1 MDLVYSTLRHL
12 EQHLSLPGD
21 EETIRRQKVVAMLAG
36 ITGLMS
42 SIGLAA
48 INFALGIDRI
58 GWLYAI
64 TVLFMLGAIL
74 GLYFFPR
81 HYTRWVL
88 IAALF
93 VCVHPWIGHLASGGF
108 RTGLNVALWS
118 IFGPFAAVI
127 LIGPRPALLAI
138 VTLLAAAFTATL
150 LEPLVAG
157 LEPVLS
163 ERLRI
168 SISLFNILTPSLM
181 IFISGLY
188 LFRVLEQERERAD
201 RLLLNILPAPIAWR
215 LKRDPTTIAQSH
227 AAITVLFADIV
238 DFTRL
243 STGADP
249 AAIVNVLND
258 VFSDFDDLADRYRLE
273 KIKTIGD
280 AYMVVGGLPQPR
292 PDHVEAVVNFAI
304 DILGVAGRY
313 HAWNGEPICLRVGI
327 HTGPVVAGVIGR
339 RKFIY
344 DLWGD
349 TVNTASRMESLGLSN
364 TIQVTEDVRQ
374 QLNDRYEFAPRGPI
388 EVKGKGSMMT
398 YLLLMDETGRPLSPE
413 TATTP
418 ATG

>member
-1 MDLVYSTLRHL
+1 MELLQRL

-36 ITGLMS
+36 ITGLVS
-42 SIGLAA
+42 SIGLAT

-58 GWLYAI
+58 GWLYAL
-64 TVLFMLGAIL
+64 TVVFMLFAIL

-81 HYTRWVL
+81 HYPRWVL

-93 VCVHPWIGHLASGGF
+93 VCVHPWFGHLASGGF
-108 RTGLNVALWS
+108 RSGLNVALWS

-138 VTLLAAAFTATL
+138 GTLLAAAFISAF

-168 SISLFNILTPSLM
+168 SISLFNVLTPSLM

-188 LFRVLEQERERAD
+188 LFRVLEMERNRSEQ
-201 RLLLNILPAPIAWR
+201 LLLNILPAPIAWR
-215 LKRDPTTIAQSH
+215 LKRDNSTIAQSH
-227 AAITVLFADIV
+227 DAITVLFADIV

-243 STGADP
+243 SSGADP
-249 AAIVNVLND
+249 AAVVNVLND
-258 VFSDFDDLADRYRLE
+258 VFSDFDDLADQYRLE

-280 AYMVVGGLPQPR
+280 AYMVVAGLPQAR
-292 PDHVEAVVNFAI
+292 PDHLEAIVLFAI
-304 DILGVAGRY
+304 DILAVAGR
-313 HAWNGEPICLRVGI
+313 HRAWNGEPICLRVGI

-349 TVNTASRMESLGLSN
+349 TVNTASRMESHGLSN
-364 TIQVTEDVRQ
+364 TIQVTEAVRQ
-374 QLNDRYEFAPRGPI
+374 RLDGRYVFEPRGPI
-388 EVKGKGSMMT
+388 EVKGKGFMMT
-398 YLLLMDETGRPLSPE
+398 YLLKLDETGRPIKAEPIPDVVS
-413 TATTP
+413 A
-418 ATG
+418 